1 MKNYEELIKNINILL
16 ADDDEDYIMMT
27 NVFLKQIGYNVD
39 IATDGE
45 QALEKLQ
52 TNNYQIALL
61 DYFMPGLNGEEVITK
76 IRETNKEII
85 IILQTGFSGQKPPI
99 ETMKKLNIQ
108 NYHDKTEGI
117 DRLNLEIISAVK
129 IFNQQN
135 EIQLAKYKTTAIGD
149 MIFGIAQDIK
159 ESLLSIS
166 AGLEITNMAMNDPQT
181 TIEREKLEKI
191 NKYNTKNRESLER
204 IDRTLTAILNQST
217 ENSDYVIADVDI
229 VEIINAI
236 LSNESKKTGVN
247 LDIKMSLKPNSYVSG
262 GINDS
267 IFIICELIKELMNV
281 EERGNTVELS
291 IAEDESN
298 WYLKVSNEKLQ
309 MISNSKYYLIS
320 RLVLSVKNTKIE
332 KEENKVTLSIQKKT
346 NDNM

>member
-1 MKNYEELIKNINILL
+1 MKNYEELIKNVNILL

-52 TNNYQIALL
+52 SNNYQIALL

-166 AGLEITNMAMNDPQT
+166 AGLEVTNMVMNESDTVIQ
-181 TIEREKLEKI
+181 REKIEKI
-191 NKYNTKNRESLER
+191 NKYYTKNKDSLEK

-217 ENSDYVIADVDI
+217 ENTDYILAGEDT

-236 LSNESKKTGVN
+236 LSNESKKTGVR
-247 LDIKMSLKPNSYVSG
+247 LDVKMSLKPNSYISG

-281 EERGNTVELS
+281 EERGNCIELS
-291 IAEDESN
+291 IAEDEDN
-298 WYLKVSNEKLQ
+298 WYLKINSDKLSKIQ
-309 MISNSKYYLIS
+309 QAKYYLIS
-320 RLVLSVKNTKIE
+320 RLVLSVKNTSII
-332 KEENKVTLSIQKKT
+332 KEDNKVILSIQKKS
-346 NDNM
+346 NNNM

>member
-1 MKNYEELIKNINILL
+1 MKKYNELMKNIKILL

-27 NVFLKQIGYNVD
+27 NAFLKQVGYNVD
-39 IATDGE
+39 TVTDGK

-61 DYFMPGLNGEEVITK
+61 DYFMPELNGEEVVEK

-99 ETMKKLNIQ
+99 KTMKRLNIQ

-135 EIQLAKYKTTAIGD
+135 EIELSKYKTMAVGNLVSG
-149 MIFGIAQDIK
+149 MAQDIK
-159 ESLLSIS
+159 SNLLSIS
-166 AGLEITNMAMNDPQT
+166 AGLEYTNMLMNEASS
-181 TIEREKLEKI
+181 TIEREKIEKI
-191 NKYNTKNRESLER
+191 NKYYNANRESLER
-204 IDRTLTAILNQST
+204 VDRILTSIINQST
-217 ENSDYVIADVDI
+217 ENSDYVIADVDVCELI
-229 VEIINAI
+229 QAI

-247 LDIKMSLKPNSYVSG
+247 LDLNMSLKTNSYISG
-262 GINDS
+262 GINDA
-267 IFIICELIKELMNV
+267 IFIVCEIVKEIMNI
-281 EERGNTVELS
+281 EEREKSVELV

-298 WYLKVSNEKLQ
+298 WYLKVASDKVDN
-309 MISNSKYYLIS
+309 IPTSKYYLLS
-320 RLVLSVKNTKIE
+320 RLVLSVKNTTIE
-332 KEENKVTLSIQKKT
+332 KEEGKITLAISK
-346 NDNM
+346 N